1 VRGGEA
7 GDIVVREIVL
17 ESGGGGGV
25 VVSWP
30 TLTKTNYTEWAI
42 FMRVKLQGAGLWEAV
57 DTDDAP
63 RRQERQA
70 FGAILSS
77 VPTEMVQLLAVKE
90 NAKIAWD
97 TIKTMCVGM
106 DRVREARHQR
116 LRKDFDA
123 LAFQS
128 GETVED
134 FSLRVSSVVTELQSL
149 GDTTSELDGVQ
160 KILHG
165 MPSRYA

>member
-1 VRGGEA
+1 
-7 GDIVVREIVL
+7 
-17 ESGGGGGV
+17 
-25 VVSWP
+25 
-30 TLTKTNYTEWAI
+30 
-42 FMRVKLQGAGLWEAV
+42 
-57 DTDDAP
+57 
-63 RRQERQA
+63 
-70 FGAILSS
+70 
-77 VPTEMVQLLAVKE
+77 MVQLLAVKE